1 MDAWGVPLSSKPPS
15 TSRRLFAERLRAERK
30 ARGLSLEDL
39 GDLSGLSWNY
49 IGQVE
54 RSQRN
59 ISVDHM
65 DALARALGIQLYQ
78 LLMADVIAAVE

>member
-1 MDAWGVPLSSKPPS
+1 MPLSSKPPS
-15 TSRRLFAERLRAERK
+15 PSRRLFAERLRAERR

-54 RSQRN
+54 RGQRN
-59 ISVDHM
+59 VGVDHM
-65 DALARALGIQLYQ
+65 DALARALGLQLYQ
-78 LLMADVIAAVE
+78 LLMTEAAGA